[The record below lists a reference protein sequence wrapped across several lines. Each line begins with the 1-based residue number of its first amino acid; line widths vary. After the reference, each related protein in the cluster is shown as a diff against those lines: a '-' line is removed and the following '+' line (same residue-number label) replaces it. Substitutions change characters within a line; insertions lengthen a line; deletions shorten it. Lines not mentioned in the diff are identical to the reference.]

1 MKKYMLILT
10 IVFLPFISPS
20 LSFGGGNFPDLP
32 GKTKMIEKCNTCHGL
47 NSISR
52 SKRSAKEWHKLIGQM
67 KDYGLE
73 ITDEELKTVIDY
85 LTRCCGKD

>member
-1 MKKYMLILT
+1 MKKYMQILT

-20 LSFGGGNFPDLP
+20 LLIGGEIFPDLP
-32 GKTKMIEKCNTCHGL
+32 GKTKMIEKCTACHKL
-47 NSISR
+47 DRISGY
-52 SKRSAKEWHKLIGQM
+52 KRSVKEWHKLIGQM

-85 LTRCCGKD
+85 LTKCCGKD